1 MADLLEPLSTS
12 EYIIDEVLRYGLF
25 FGAIFQAVCIAAAI
39 WLPAKEDPEDESAAS
54 GQGGSK
60 GGPTP
65 PPRSKGAKHSGD
77 SSSSNK
83 KKRR

>member
-39 WLPAKEDPEDESAAS
+39 WLPANEDPEEESCGS
-54 GQGGSK
+54 GPNGSK
-60 GGPTP
+60 SGPAP
-65 PPRSKGAKHSGD
+65 PSRSKGAKHSGD
-77 SSSSNK
+77 NNSGNK